1 MSKIKQFLKLEDN
14 VLIEIATQILFLAKN
29 FENLFQNLGNL
40 KKFHSNLF
48 EQLQKI
54 QKENQERSQD
64 RMGSQKRM
72 NHIIED

>member
-1 MSKIKQFLKLEDN
+1 MGKIKQLLKMEDN

-40 KKFHSNLF
+40 KKYHSNLF

-54 QKENQERSQD
+54 QKENQERMAKEKKMSP
-64 RMGSQKRM
+64 MM
-72 NHIIED
+72 ED